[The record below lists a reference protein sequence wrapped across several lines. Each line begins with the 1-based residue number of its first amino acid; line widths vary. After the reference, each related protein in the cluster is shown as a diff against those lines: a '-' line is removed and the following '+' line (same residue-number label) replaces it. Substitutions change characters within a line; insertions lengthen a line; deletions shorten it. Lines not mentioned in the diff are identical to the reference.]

1 MKYDVALRTAA
12 GLLTDRGE
20 RYGAPDECF
29 TRIANLASVF
39 FNRQVTEYEVAM
51 MMHFVKLG
59 RAMETR
65 DYVDNY
71 VDGIN
76 YLAFATQFSG
86 ASKTDP
92 VSVPDEVGIRGAAM
106 PSTISQFAPKR
117 SPKVASAISEDALR
131 QAMDA
136 VSAELDIVEK

>member
-1 MKYDVALRTAA
+1 MKYDIALKTAI
-12 GLLTDRGE
+12 GLLRDRGE
-20 RYGAPDECF
+20 RYGEPDACF

-39 FNRQVTEYEVAM
+39 FNRTVTEYEVAM

-59 RAMETR
+59 RAMETQ

-71 VDGIN
+71 IDGIN

-106 PSTISQFAPKR
+106 PATVSQFAPKR
-117 SPKVASAISEDALR
+117 SPKAISEDALR

-136 VSAELDIVEK
+136 VSAELDVVES

>member
-1 MKYDVALRTAA
+1 MKYDVALKTAA
-12 GLLTDRGE
+12 GLLADRGE
-20 RYGAPDECF
+20 RYGAQDECF

-39 FNRQVTEYEVAM
+39 FNRTVTEYEVAM

-59 RAMETR
+59 RAMETQ

-71 VDGIN
+71 IDGIN

-92 VSVPDEVGIRGAAM
+92 VTVPNEVGIRGASM
-106 PSTISQFAPKR
+106 PSSVSHFAPKR
-117 SPKVASAISEDALR
+117 SPKAISEDALR

-136 VSAELDIVEK
+136 VSAELDVVEN